1 MTEPQERLQQIAST
15 FGGSDIKIFIGRD
28 LIHPGKP
35 VSEAKVQQLEN
46 ALKSPEKERSAI
58 NVKEGKNTIY
68 RSIEGVVTA
77 DTKGVAAQFQ
87 TPKSNYFDLLQ
98 GFADKVP
105 GYFENQLTP
114 EFVSQQLNSFNPSVS
129 SNTQSFG
136 ESIDRWVMTEAID
149 RGMPKDEAIN
159 LVQAQSP
166 YVAKLAQGQAT
177 HPKAFQDYV
186 AAEGGTLS
194 REYDHAFDIHPKAAP
209 ALSQESLSVPQTAE
223 TTPVE
228 LATSQ
233 PSALPQLDLSTV
245 AKGNLSQPPQTKD
258 EQLRTA
264 IEPKLTEQMKSASQ
278 NVKPGG
284 AIIPVTQSKAVI
296 PIEPTPQQLHQ
307 TMPALVTPLPS
318 KPSEQPSLE
327 QALASANTR
336 IDALQKQLDSTTASV
351 QNLSTQLQDRSLK
364 GWAKNT
370 VQKLETTAQTFA
382 VHAKTNVA
390 NVGQWVNQGINQI
403 QQKAQHFKAIAE
415 QSVGYVK
422 LASQVKTI
430 EVKEAVRS
438 KVNDLLSPVDSTAL
452 TKAADRMIN
461 QWGHA
466 GKYEGNTFNFQRSSS
481 GDISIQTKDGTPVF
495 AKGTVTDQADAKT
508 IAHLSQ
514 IPRRLEVV
522 QNHTSTPEKTAKQ
535 QAFAR

>member
-1 MTEPQERLQQIAST
+1 MTEPQERLQEIAAA
-15 FGGSDIKIFIGRD
+15 FGGPDIKIFVGRD
-28 LIHPGKP
+28 LIHPGKI

-46 ALKSPEKERSAI
+46 ALKLPEKEMAAI

-68 RSIEGVVTA
+68 RSIEGAVTA

-87 TPKSNYFDLLQ
+87 PPKSNYFDLLQ

-105 GYFENQLTP
+105 GYFDHQFTP
-114 EFVSQQLNSFNPSVS
+114 EFVGQQLNSPNQSAG
-129 SNTQSFG
+129 SNTQAFG

-149 RGMPKDEAIN
+149 RGMPKAEAIN
-159 LVQAQSP
+159 LVTEQSP
-166 YVAKLAQGQAT
+166 YVAKLAQAQAT
-177 HPKAFQDYV
+177 RPKALQDYV

-194 REYDHAFDIHPKAAP
+194 REYDHALDIHPKTTSA
-209 ALSQESLSVPQTAE
+209 AE
-223 TTPVE
+223 TPAERATPD
-228 LATSQ
+228 
-233 PSALPQLDLSTV
+233 PSALPQLDQSTLTN
-245 AKGNLSQPPQTKD
+245 GMLSQPPQTQD
-258 EQLRTA
+258 EQLRSA
-264 IEPKLTEQMKSASQ
+264 IEPKLVEQMKADSQ
-278 NVKPGG
+278 SVKPGS
-284 AIIPVTQSKAVI
+284 AIVHVTQSKAVI
-296 PIEPTPQQLHQ
+296 PIEPTPSQLHQ
-307 TMPALVTPLPS
+307 TMPSLVTPPNPTEL
-318 KPSEQPSLE
+318 PSLE

-382 VHAKTNVA
+382 VQAKTNVA

-403 QQKAQHFKAIAE
+403 QQRAQHFKAIAE

-422 LASQVKTI
+422 LAAQVKTI
-430 EVKEAVRS
+430 EVKEAMRS
-438 KVNDLLSPVDSTAL
+438 KVNDLLSPVDPAAL

-466 GKYEGNTFNFQRSSS
+466 GKYEGDTFNFQRSSS
-481 GDISIQTKDGTPVF
+481 GDISIQTKDGTSVF